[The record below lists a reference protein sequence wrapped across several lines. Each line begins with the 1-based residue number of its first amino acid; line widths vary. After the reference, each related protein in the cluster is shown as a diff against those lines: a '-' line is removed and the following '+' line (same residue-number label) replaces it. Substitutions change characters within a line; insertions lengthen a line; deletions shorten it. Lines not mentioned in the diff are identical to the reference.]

1 VTELCK
7 GQELFQKIIENG
19 PISEAEAA
27 EYAWQ
32 ILSAINHCHKAG
44 IIHRDIKPENLI
56 FESRE
61 PHARLKVIDFG
72 VSKKITEGEAVV
84 SFLGTIYYIAPEVVN
99 SKYNEKC
106 DIWSAGVVL
115 YTMLSGKLPFKGLNR
130 NGTIVKIM
138 MKQLK
143 FDGPEWRNISKPCMT
158 MLARMLNR
166 SPEARPSA
174 EELLHDS
181 WFMNTIS
188 LRSPTE
194 LNNTLHNLRRFQVLS
209 KMKSSI
215 LHFIMVQ
222 MTNSRDIDE
231 IIKVFQSID
240 KDGDGRVNI
249 HELQEACQ
257 LVGLTNPEDTQEIMR
272 RCDMDSN
279 GYMDFTEFCIAAF
292 NWDKYISPTNIERLF
307 RMYDQDSSGTINIHE
322 INSFL
327 GLAITQ
333 EDKDFFEEADKD
345 KNGEIDRMEFVDFVM
360 NKVIPRRTLVD

>member
-1 VTELCK
+1 M
-7 GQELFQKIIENG
+7 
-19 PISEAEAA
+19 
-27 EYAWQ
+27 
-32 ILSAINHCHKAG
+32 LSAINHCHKAG

-56 FESRE
+56 LESRE

-72 VSKKITEGEAVV
+72 VSKKITEGEVV
-84 SFLGTIYYIAPEVVN
+84 GSFLGTIYYIAPEVVN
-99 SKYNEKC
+99 TKYDEKC
-106 DIWSAGVVL
+106 DIWSAGVVI
-115 YTMLSGKLPFKGLNR
+115 YAMLSGKLPFKGVNR
-130 NGTIVKIM
+130 NDTILKIM

-143 FDGPEWRNISKPCMT
+143 FDAPEWRNISKPCKK

-181 WFMNTIS
+181 WFMNTAS
-188 LRSPTE
+188 LRSSTE
-194 LNNTLHNLRRFQVLS
+194 LNDTLHNLRRFQVMS
-209 KMKSSI
+209 KLKSSI
-215 LHFIMVQ
+215 LHFIMFQ

-240 KDGDGRVNI
+240 KDCDGRVSI
-249 HELQEACQ
+249 HELQDACQ
-257 LVGLTNPEDTQEIMR
+257 LAGLTNPEDTQEIMR

-279 GYMDFTEFCIAAF
+279 GYMDFTEFCIAAY

-322 INSFL
+322 ITSFL
-327 GLAITQ
+327 GPSFIK
-333 EDKDFFEEADKD
+333 EDVNWFEELDTD
-345 KNGEIDRMEFVDFVM
+345 KNGEIDRKEFMDFVM